1 MAISPSSSRISLTR
15 GNCCFRTDNCLLG
28 LPALYFKATSISHW
42 LSLAVLVLPFSF
54 LIFLLSLHFL
64 PSTCLPGYFVQAPPS
79 SCPCSHNCQLL
90 PAAPPCA
97 GPSRKFVT
105 QFSSTCILHFELF
118 RSPSAGSRAAAA
130 PDRKWR
136 GAAAGFV
143 AVDEATLRE
152 NEAWAGQQ
160 QHLHYGPARC

>member
-118 RSPSAGSRAAAA
+118 RSPSAGSSLASSQHCPVLFTLPTAAELSKAA
-130 PDRKWR
+130 
-136 GAAAGFV
+136 
-143 AVDEATLRE
+143 
-152 NEAWAGQQ
+152 
-160 QHLHYGPARC
+160 